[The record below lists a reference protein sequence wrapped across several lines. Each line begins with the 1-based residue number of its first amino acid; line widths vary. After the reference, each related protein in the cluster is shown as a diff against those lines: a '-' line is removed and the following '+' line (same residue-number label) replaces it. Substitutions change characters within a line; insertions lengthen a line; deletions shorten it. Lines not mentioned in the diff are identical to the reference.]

1 MLKNNQKI
9 VSLWL
14 SNVFSEFRRENWPEI
29 GERKESQRKEM
40 IGKYTRKEWR
50 NQVYQKRKK
59 IIKWVILK
67 EKEAKCR

>member
-29 GERKESQRKEM
+29 GKQKESQRKEM
-40 IGKYTRKEWR
+40 TGKYTRKEWR